1 MIKYSP
7 NKLYKLAA
15 NNIIKQF
22 YNEYKDWK
30 KIKNII
36 KNIEIPYDIKE
47 ILINQVNLYI
57 EIGY

>member
-15 NNIIKQF
+15 NNIIKQL

-36 KNIEIPYDIKE
+36 KNIEIQDDIKE